1 MQHQILNEHIDLS
14 KVMFIKWETMNP
26 FDANVDPDRLY
37 NNGTGITANDL
48 ANRFWLNIFRNV
60 KKA

>member
-1 MQHQILNEHIDLS
+1 
-14 KVMFIKWETMNP
+14 MNP

-48 ANRFWLNIFRNV
+48 ANRFLLNIFRNV